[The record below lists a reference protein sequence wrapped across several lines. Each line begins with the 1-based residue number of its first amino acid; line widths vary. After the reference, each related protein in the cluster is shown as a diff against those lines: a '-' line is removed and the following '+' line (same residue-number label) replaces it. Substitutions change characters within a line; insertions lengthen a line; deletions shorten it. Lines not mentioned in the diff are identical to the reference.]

1 MKIYAPWC
9 GHCKT
14 IAPDFD
20 AAAEAIANNSNVI
33 LANFDGTL
41 NEAEGIE
48 ISGYPTLYWYAKDK
62 NVAPVTFNGQRDKE
76 GILAFIKDHTEY
88 EWVEPAV
95 AQAEEEL

>member
-1 MKIYAPWC
+1 MLPGVDTAKLLHLTLTLLLKLLQI
-9 GHCKT
+9 
-14 IAPDFD
+14 
-20 AAAEAIANNSNVI
+20 
-33 LANFDGTL
+33 TL

-95 AQAEEEL
+95 AQTEEEL